1 VEIELWI
8 LLRLVIAAVLS
19 GAIGYER
26 ERTGKDAGLRTHML
40 VAVGA
45 TLFVSFTD
53 LFVIESQ
60 PLAPPPPT
68 GNFRVQIEPLATV
81 EAIVTGISFLGAG
94 TIFVSGK
101 GNRVRGLTTAA
112 SIWVTAAVGI
122 AVGLERYTLAI
133 GSTILILV
141 ILHIM
146 GRMEIQQKGGDG
158 GGHGH
163 QDQQGFKHADT
174 ARPT

>member
-1 VEIELWI
+1 MEIEFWI
-8 LLRLVIAAVLS
+8 LLRLVIASVLS

-53 LFVIESQ
+53 LFVIETQ
-60 PLAPPPPT
+60 PLAPAGAP

-122 AVGLERYTLAI
+122 AVGLERYVLAV
-133 GSTILILV
+133 GSALLILV
-141 ILHIM
+141 ILHVM
-146 GRMEIQQKGGDG
+146 GRMEIDHKDRDTDA
-158 GGHGH
+158 H
-163 QDQQGFKHADT
+163 QDDQGFKHADT
-174 ARPT
+174 AQPK